1 MFNKSERLLMDQEGQ
16 KRIPRKFRQS
26 YFVARELQFS
36 IALLAVMALL
46 GGIFLQTVSSALIA
60 YFELTTPS
68 LGIFLIVGYIILVV
82 LLSVFFTHRLVGPFK
97 RLEYEM
103 KLVSSGELNRRLTV
117 RTKDDLHVR
126 NFVRYTNDFISN
138 FEEMSKEYNKLN
150 SALSLKLNAIAR
162 EVSREPVDCDKIRR
176 EIKELQQ
183 QIHKLREKW

>member
-126 NFVRYTNDFISN
+126 NFVMYANDFITN

-150 SALSLKLNAIAR
+150 SALSLKLNGIAR
-162 EVSREPVDCDKIRR
+162 EISKEPVDCDKIRR
-176 EIKELQQ
+176 EIKELQL
-183 QIHKLREKW
+183 QIHELRERW

>member
-1 MFNKSERLLMDQEGQ
+1 MDQEGQ

-126 NFVRYTNDFISN
+126 NFVMYANDFITN

-150 SALSLKLNAIAR
+150 SALSLKLNGIAR
-162 EVSREPVDCDKIRR
+162 EISKEPVDCDKIRR
-176 EIKELQQ
+176 EIKELQL
-183 QIHKLREKW
+183 QIHELRERW